1 MFTMSNE
8 SSESD
13 SESVSEPDEA
23 RSYDDY
29 DSLLKEARENLPE
42 NISHHDRFQVPDI
55 DILQEGN
62 TTIFKNFNEIADKIN
77 RSPEK
82 ILKFLLGALGTAG
95 EKENERVVFKGK
107 ISPDKIKDKME
118 DYIEKYVLCS
128 ECGRPDTRLVK
139 ENRIDIIKC
148 DACGA
153 HRPIKGKQVKAG
165 ASKESD
171 DLEEGEIYELMIQD
185 IGKEGDGVAKKAGY
199 TIYVPGTTKGDKVK
213 VRINNKTG
221 NLAFGSVVGG

>member
-1 MFTMSNE
+1 MSEE
-8 SSESD
+8 SPESGEND
-13 SESVSEPDEA
+13 SYAD
-23 RSYDDY
+23 YDD
-29 DSLLKEARENLPE
+29 LLSKAKDNLPE
-42 NISHHDRFQVPDI
+42 KISEHDRFQIPNI

-62 TTIFKNFNEIADKIN
+62 TTIFKNFTDVADKIN

-82 ILKFLLGALGTAG
+82 VLKYLLRELGTAG
-95 EKENERVVFKGK
+95 ERENSRVVFKGQ
-107 ISPDKIKDKME
+107 ISPRKIEEKIE

-153 HRPIKGKQVKAG
+153 HRPIDGKQAKSG
-165 ASKESD
+165 ASKGSED
-171 DLEEGEIYELMIQD
+171 VEEGEIYELMIQD
-185 IGKEGDGVAKKAGY
+185 IGKEGDGVAKRAGY

-213 VRINNKTG
+213 VLIKNISG
-221 NLAFGSVVGG
+221 NLAFGSVVES